1 MRGVAVSKYEA
12 TMLALNVVIAANA
25 IAMLA
30 SRL

>member
-1 MRGVAVSKYEA
+1 MAVSKYEA